1 MVEKLVSKDLGGGLL
16 AEEIVRVE
24 VEAGMNDR
32 GRAERRPEGARGAGP
47 DHERDSLNRL

>member
-16 AEEIVRVE
+16 VEEIVKE

-32 GRAERRPEGARGAGP
+32 GLAERRPEGARWAGP
-47 DHERDSLNRL
+47 DHEHDSFIGV